1 MRTSLRMHNELINPN
16 SAIQDYE
23 CNIEDNRTINAKG
36 TITATKTQIIKN

>member
-1 MRTSLRMHNELINPN
+1 MHNELINPN

-36 TITATKTQIIKN
+36 NYCNNENANYKKLE